1 MTARIII
8 RNLRTTREA
17 FEVPTNRPGERA
29 IGLRTAHAQQGVIA
43 RKSEKRIKG
52 QRPLLGLPQAIQSP
66 LQGGPNR
73 AAHAEIKGE
82 PDDEGGDAEAVHED
96 RRLPDVVPVQHAH
109 AVVQQEPNAS
119 DGRPAR
125 GGLGEVLE
133 VGEIIRP
140 SAPEVLRDAIAPPLP
155 ALHHLAELPRQ
166 AVEVLDGLADE
177 LGGAAPAA
185 PAGLQPLEALEEGE
199 GLQRRLGR
207 AAVAPPETT
216 CPFARSRLGV
226 NEGGRRLRRGR
237 LREQIQELE
246 GEGGPRPHILVVQ
259 VAELVAQPVLG
270 HVPGHAMQIF
280 LILFELLQRKPR
292 NCRQVADEVDPR
304 SGDLLPLPGHNHDH
318 GQPRQQKRRALQ
330 RLGLLVCR
338 DVGEALQSKF
348 ERQRVALL
356 VQEDRHQSNS
366 LLRHDV

>member
-8 RNLRTTREA
+8 RSLRTAREA

-66 LQGGPNR
+66 LQGCPNR

-82 PDDEGGDAEAVHED
+82 PDDEGGDAEAVHKD

-177 LGGAAPAA
+177 LRGAAPAA

-199 GLQRRLGR
+199 GLQWCLGR
-207 AAVAPPETT
+207 AAVAPPEAP
-216 CPFARSRLGV
+216 CPFARSKLGV
-226 NEGGRRLRRGR
+226 GEGDRQLHRGR
-237 LREQIQELE
+237 LREHIQDLE

-318 GQPRQQKRRALQ
+318 GQPRQQERRALQ

-338 DVGEALQSKF
+338 DVGEALESEF
-348 ERQRVALL
+348 ERQCVAFL

-366 LLRHDV
+366 LLRHDI